1 MTEAAMFPTFVSF
14 QKLRH
19 RRQSRAIVVAR
30 KKRKWEDWMCH
41 IFAGQDPDSYSYQTR
56 SLRLNGQSTSIRLE
70 ETFWSLLEEIAASQD
85 MTVPKFV
92 STLHDEV
99 LEIHGEV
106 RNFTSLLRCACT
118 VYLDKVK
125 AAKSPVAG
133 VALDDNRAA

>member
-1 MTEAAMFPTFVSF
+1 
-14 QKLRH
+14 
-19 RRQSRAIVVAR
+19 
-30 KKRKWEDWMCH
+30 MCH
-41 IFAGQDPDSYSYQTR
+41 IFAGQDPDSYAYQTR
-56 SLRLNGQSTSIRLE
+56 SMRLNGQSTSIRLE
-70 ETFWSLLEEIAASQD
+70 ETFWNLLEEIAASQD

-125 AAKSPVAG
+125 ADKS
-133 VALDDNRAA
+133 AAVESEAA